1 MDKIETMR
9 AFARVVERRSFARA
23 AQDLTLSRSRVTE
36 AVKLLERQLGVRLLT
51 RTTRHVA
58 PTAEGEDYHLRCV
71 EILAAID
78 AADAAITSAVPKG
91 PLRVDVPGTFAQ
103 HFLLPALPSFL
114 ERYPGIHLHIGEG
127 DRPIDLVSEGI
138 DCVIRI
144 GEAKDGGLIGRRLGA
159 LDEGT
164 FASPGYLQRW
174 GIPATPDDL
183 DNHRMIGL
191 MSSRTKAIIP
201 FEFQTKTGLKIIL
214 LPAAVTVGAAAT
226 NVALAVSSLGL
237 IQVPH
242 YRVASEVASG
252 ELVEVL
258 AEWPPTPTPVFILH
272 PAGRHI
278 SSRARAFIE
287 WATATLLVTLRSG

>member
-9 AFARVVERRSFARA
+9 AFARVAERRSFARA
-23 AQDLTLSRSRVTE
+23 AQDLALSRSRVTE

-58 PTAEGEDYHLRCV
+58 PTAEGEDYHRRCV

-78 AADAAITSAVPKG
+78 AADAAVTSAEPKG
-91 PLRVDVPGTFAQ
+91 PLRVDVHGKFAQ

-127 DRPIDLVSEGI
+127 DRLVDLVSEGI
-138 DCVIRI
+138 DCVIRV
-144 GEAKDGGLIGRRLGA
+144 GEAKDSGLIGRRLGA

-164 FASPGYLQRW
+164 FASPGYLERG

-183 DNHRMIGL
+183 DSHRMIGFV
-191 MSSRTKAIIP
+191 SSRTKTIIP

-214 LPAAVTVGAAAT
+214 LPAAVTVGAAST
-226 NVALAVSSLGL
+226 NAALAVF
-237 IQVPH
+237 Q
-242 YRVASEVASG
+242 
-252 ELVEVL
+252 VL
-258 AEWPPTPTPVFILH
+258 ALFRCLVIAWPMKLPPANWLRFLLSGRLHRHQFSYSIPPVATSRRERERLSN
-272 PAGRHI
+272 GQRRHC
-278 SSRARAFIE
+278 
-287 WATATLLVTLRSG
+287 W